1 MPEPVTIGLIALFK
15 WASAHL
21 AVHGAAAAAGTHTL
35 AAAGTTHTL
44 AAAGTT
50 HTLAAAGTT
59 HTLATAAV
67 GFHLT
72 PAAVLG
78 TTIAASTVGGITFL
92 NIYNNLLDDVY
103 SQAKRGL
110 RGMPSAAE
118 RRQIADAAYRAAKA
132 ELERKHIMTPESQA
146 EMSRVY
152 LALAA

>member
-21 AVHGAAAAAGTHTL
+21 AVHGAAAAAGTHT
-35 AAAGTTHTL
+35 AATAATVHTL

-59 HTLATAAV
+59 HPLATAA

-78 TTIAASTVGGITFL
+78 TTIAASTFGGVTFL
-92 NIYNNLLDDVY
+92 NLYNNLLDDVY

-118 RRQIADAAYRAAKA
+118 RRQIADAAYKAAKA
-132 ELERKHIMTPESQA
+132 ELERKRIMTPESQA
-146 EMSRVY
+146 EMSRIY
-152 LALAA
+152 LRLAA